1 MKKSLKAIT
10 LLTVAAMLAANLVS
24 CALFVSKPV
33 KEVQSKTEG
42 KTEETIEKKT
52 EGKTEPK
59 ETEKKTEEP
68 KVTEEKPGSPQ
79 TEKKTEEQVQVP
91 AVQNDPV
98 LENPVTDALFE
109 TVKDPYD
116 GTAYEYRIPRVNLPG
131 DLAKD
136 ANQKMLADG
145 MAWLQDP
152 YNALSDKTSIV
163 NGDYRYSW
171 AYQKGVV
178 SVLVVG
184 EYMSDDSV
192 CFVYNVSATT
202 GQLLSDSELLALYR
216 IDRDTLMER
225 LERKAEDCFVKAHR
239 GVNSADAELK
249 EMYDEARRFTVSK
262 ENLEQSLLFINASG
276 DLCSVTAIGAL
287 AGSGYYY
294 HPLNLTGASS
304 VSFPE

>member
-33 KEVQSKTEG
+33 EEVQSKTEG
-42 KTEETIEKKT
+42 KPEETIEKKT
-52 EGKTEPK
+52 EGKTELK
-59 ETEKKTEEP
+59 ETEKKTEET
-68 KVTEEKPGSPQ
+68 KATEEKPGSPQ
-79 TEKKTEEQVQVP
+79 TEKKTEEEVRVP
-91 AVQNDPV
+91 AVQNYPA

-109 TVKDPYD
+109 TVQDPYD

-145 MAWLQDP
+145 MEWLQDP

-163 NGDYRYSW
+163 NGDYCYSW

-184 EYMSDDSV
+184 EYMSDDSA

-216 IDRDTLMER
+216 IDRDTLMQR
-225 LERKAEDCFVKAHR
+225 LERKAEDCFVKAHAD
-239 GVNSADAELK
+239 VNSANAENK
-249 EMYDEARRFTVSK
+249 ELYDEARRFTVSK
-262 ENLEQSLLFINASG
+262 ENLEQSLLFINESG
-276 DLCSVTAIGAL
+276 DLCSVTAIGAM